1 MEAPFSRKRF
11 HVYGV
16 SWNANKLVFTLDGVA
31 YATYTPASLSP
42 TRQWVFNKR
51 FFLILN
57 LAVGGSWPGSPNA
70 TTTFPAKML
79 VDWVRVYS

>member
-1 MEAPFSRKRF
+1 M
-11 HVYGV
+11 YGV
-16 SWNANKLVFTLDGVA
+16 TWSPNKLVYTLDGVA

-42 TRQWVFNKR
+42 TEQWVFDKP

-70 TTTFPAKML
+70 TTAFPAKML
-79 VDWVRVYS
+79 VDWVRVYG